1 MPPKKSKLVQGTEY
15 GLVVQIIGFSVFW
28 ALPALWLWYLVK
40 SITHLNVN
48 GVLLW
53 LALIVLNL
61 ATYTLGRN
69 RSAGVNAT
77 ILHCMMLA
85 QLYVWIFT

>member
-1 MPPKKSKLVQGTEY
+1 MQPKKSKIVEGTEY

-28 ALPALWLWYLVK
+28 ALPALWMRYLVS
-40 SITHLNVN
+40 SITHLEVN
-48 GVLLW
+48 GALLW

-61 ATYTLGRN
+61 ATYTLGRD
-69 RSAGVNAT
+69 RSAGVNA
-77 ILHCMMLA
+77 IIIQGMIIA

>member
-1 MPPKKSKLVQGTEY
+1 MQPKKSKIVEGTEY
-15 GLVVQIIGFSVFW
+15 GLVVQLIGFSVFW
-28 ALPALWLWYLVK
+28 ALPSLWMWYLIK
-40 SITHLNVN
+40 SITHLSIN

-53 LALIVLNL
+53 LGLIVLNL

-69 RSAGVNAT
+69 QSAGVNAT
-77 ILHCMMLA
+77 ILHSLMLG